1 MRRFAAGLVLFIL
14 PISGVRVICVEVP
27 VDAAASPDAA
37 PTPAADDCERLCALR
52 HVAHTDS
59 NAGRGSH
66 CALSTNPSC
75 FDIFGNIAVFHAP
88 DAFEVSLVATPLV
101 DHAPA
106 LYLEPSLTHLG
117 PPPRF

>member
-59 NAGRGSH
+59 NDGRGSH